1 MGCYPRVESPRHAL
15 GSLRDEPL
23 ALAFPRAL
31 ANLYED
37 PEWSQKD
44 LVGPIESLKTQVTKS
59 KLGVLAPSQ
68 LWRYRQELAERARLG
83 YPTCFTDLWALVSE
97 ALLHDQV
104 WEGYEWE
111 QGTGWSE
118 PGPQEAMASGSN
130 SLPPAPRPQ
139 TLRPAGGPE
148 SWPEPSA
155 HLLCPQHQ
163 GKGSDHL

>member
-44 LVGPIESLKTQVTKS
+44 LAGPIESLKTQVTKS

-111 QGTGWSE
+111 QGTGVVRAGA
-118 PGPQEAMASGSN
+118 PGGHGFRFKFSSSSPTTTNSQTSG
-130 SLPPAPRPQ
+130 RP
-139 TLRPAGGPE
+139 
-148 SWPEPSA
+148 
-155 HLLCPQHQ
+155 
-163 GKGSDHL
+163 